1 MQVMADVGSGKR
13 TIAGMLLVKNATKSK
28 SQSVKKNTNKPKGG
42 I

>member
-13 TIAGMLLVKNATKSK
+13 TIVGMFLVKNATKSR
-28 SQSVKKNTNKPKGG
+28 SQSVKKNANKLKGG